1 VDDDF
6 KDQVTISEFTLKAW
20 DFYLYIIGM
29 LVRIQ
34 TIVLGYIL
42 FGVETDRTCVVVYE
56 SNTPLPLAMLPADLN
71 TLPGGFANM
80 SRVF

>member
-1 VDDDF
+1 M
-6 KDQVTISEFTLKAW
+6 
-20 DFYLYIIGM
+20 YIIGM

-42 FGVETDRTCVVVYE
+42 FGVETNNTCIVVNE
-56 SNTPLPLAMLPADLN
+56 SNQPIPRELLPETIN
-71 TLPGGFANM
+71 KLPGGFANI

>member
-1 VDDDF
+1 MPAPVI
-6 KDQVTISEFTLKAW
+6 VSEHTLKAW
-20 DFYLYIIGM
+20 DFYLYIAGM

-42 FGVETDRTCVVVYE
+42 FGVETQNTCVVIYG
-56 SNTPLPLAMLPADLN
+56 SNRPIAREMLPHNLN
-71 TLPGGFANM
+71 TLPGEFANM